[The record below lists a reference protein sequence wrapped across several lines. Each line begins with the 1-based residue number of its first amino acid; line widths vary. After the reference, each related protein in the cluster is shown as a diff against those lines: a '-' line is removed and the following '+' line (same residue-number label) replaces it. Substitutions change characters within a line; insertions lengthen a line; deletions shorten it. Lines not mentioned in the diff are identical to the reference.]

1 MTSPSQP
8 MGVLGTERSPTHP
21 SVVARVR
28 IRDVVARDGL
38 QGEQPVRR
46 EQRVKLIERLI
57 GAGLKDIEIASF
69 VSPKAVPA
77 MAGAAEVAAATR
89 DVANGVTLWALVP
102 NVKGAELAT
111 AAGVDH
117 LTITVSA
124 SAAYSEKNT
133 HQTIEQAFDGIAAI
147 RAAAPDAVLDVVIS
161 CCFGSP
167 FDGEQIAP
175 DDVAELTIRVRDTG
189 VDQVTLADT
198 TGMATPRRIHDVV
211 GATGNDVGL
220 HLHDTRGTAL
230 LNAWAAIDLGVDR
243 FDTAL
248 GGLGGSPFAPR
259 SVGAAQ
265 TPAAG
270 GNLATEDLA
279 MVLADAGIETGVDL
293 DALLD
298 IGPMLAELVGHDLPS
313 RVAAAGGIPPMRSPG
328 APAEGAANSGLRGR
342 GTQ

>member
-1 MTSPSQP
+1 MTSPPQP
-8 MGVLGTERSPTHP
+8 MGVLGTERSPKHP
-21 SVVARVR
+21 SVVTRVK

-38 QGEQPVRR
+38 QSEQPVQPVRR
-46 EQRVKLIERLI
+46 VELIERLI
-57 GAGLKDIEIASF
+57 RAGVRDIEVASF

-77 MAGAAEVAAATR
+77 MAGAAEVVAATR
-89 DVANGVTLWALVP
+89 DLADDVTLWALVP

-124 SAAYSEKNT
+124 SPAYSEKNI

-147 RAAAPDAVLDVVIS
+147 RAAASDAVLDAVIS

-167 FDGEQIAP
+167 FEGEEITP
-175 DDVAELTIRVRDTG
+175 DDVAELTTRARDMG
-189 VDQVTLADT
+189 VNQVTLADT

-230 LNAWAAIDLGVDR
+230 LNAWTAIDLGVDR

-248 GGLGGSPFAPR
+248 GGLGGSPFAP
-259 SVGAAQ
+259 
-265 TPAAG
+265 TAG
-270 GNLATEDLA
+270 GNLATEDLV
-279 MVLADAGIETGVDL
+279 MVLGDAGVETGVDL

-298 IGPMLAELVGHDLPS
+298 TTPLLVELVGHEVPS
-313 RVAAAGGIPPMRSPG
+313 RVAAAGGIRTS
-328 APAEGAANSGLRGR
+328 
-342 GTQ
+342 